1 MTITCLSIP
10 AYFRLSGGNHGGKK
24 SPAVA
29 SGAAVLELSAMEN
42 EREVLVL
49 QHQVKGADEQGQ
61 APRYRPGDALNP
73 IVIHRGPNLTL

>member
-1 MTITCLSIP
+1 
-10 AYFRLSGGNHGGKK
+10 
-24 SPAVA
+24 
-29 SGAAVLELSAMEN
+29 MEN

-73 IVIHRGPNLTL
+73 IVFIALKVEAATCGRAERGPADLIGGGQMTLLGAQ

>member
-1 MTITCLSIP
+1 
-10 AYFRLSGGNHGGKK
+10 
-24 SPAVA
+24 
-29 SGAAVLELSAMEN
+29 MEN

-73 IVIHRGPNLTL
+73 IVFVAALILRFESRGGYLRAAERGPADLISGGQMTLLGAQ